1 MSFWKRERPCLTA
14 VFSSVHR
21 SIFISCNP
29 QLTVKTEGE
38 YLIVTSDAYARS
50 VEIKNEE
57 DRLLL
62 EDNYFD
68 MQPGHTEDPCA
79 FRKYGRL
86 KDPERLRYPVSITF

>member
-1 MSFWKRERPCLTA
+1 MSFR
-14 VFSSVHR
+14 
-21 SIFISCNP
+21 NP

-68 MQPGHTEDPCA
+68 MQPGTRKIRVLSGNTE
-79 FRKYGRL
+79 GL
-86 KDPERLRYPVSITF
+86 KIRSVYDIR